1 MRLSSDADL
10 MVLVNVELSGTSK
23 AVSCCLISSLI
34 FDRPPA
40 LSYLKV
46 LPCDSQV
53 VLLAA
58 LYSDDDTHLI
68 AVLEIRSLPLNALL
82 NHQHLEDDRVCQQYL
97 H

>member
-1 MRLSSDADL
+1 

-40 LSYLKV
+40 LFLSKV

-53 VLLAA
+53 VLRLCIAMT
-58 LYSDDDTHLI
+58 THLI
-68 AVLEIRSLPLNALL
+68 AEIRS
-82 NHQHLEDDRVCQQYL
+82 HL
-97 H
+97 